1 MVSHLSIELE
11 TLENKVIL
19 RLEGRLDVSSS
30 SILEK
35 KLNTL
40 MQEKHFFL
48 LLDFSQIDYL
58 SSAGL
63 RVLLSMSKQLK
74 AKKGALVL
82 FSLSDEVMDV
92 VKVAGFDRILQIYTS
107 EQQALSAI

>member
-40 MQEKHFFL
+40 MQEKHYFL
-48 LLDFSQIDYL
+48 LLDFSHIEYL

-92 VKVAGFDRILQIYTS
+92 VKVAGFDRILQIFPS
-107 EQQALSAI
+107 EQQALRAM